1 MTRSIHEA
9 GPNRQSGDLAAGDPG
24 LRLQVLT
31 EAIACLEARDFKR
44 AERLG
49 GQAVS
54 IDARDAD
61 AWHLIG
67 VALAGQREHAR
78 AADAIRRA
86 ITLNPRRVQ
95 FHVNL
100 GNAWYE
106 QGLYAQ
112 AIESYRDALSLD
124 PSANPA
130 REMLARASERLRGR
144 GAAADQPRPQ
154 ELGQTSVVR
163 LDLGAGKASPP
174 GFTPLGHG
182 HGSEIYPLSLFAD
195 NSADEIRASHCLEHF
210 SHRQVPHVLAEWVRV
225 LKPGGLLSI
234 AVPDF
239 AKSAANYLEGGAQ
252 PTEGYVM
259 GGQIDEDDFHR
270 SLFDRDRLT
279 RLMLAAGLVSI
290 EPWVSDL
297 KDCAALSISLNLR
310 GRKVSSREVTVHGH
324 VGPDHNLLL
333 DKAVALHKSERHEEA
348 ASLYRE
354 ILTQT
359 PDHADALHLLG
370 LVRLQKKDAS
380 AALELIDRAIEL
392 DPQNA
397 SFLSNRGRAL
407 HELKRLDEA
416 LSSYDHALAIRPD
429 YPEALSNRGGVLGD
443 LKRLDHA
450 LLSYDRA
457 LKVRPDYPQ
466 ALYNRGNALRE
477 LRRLDEAIASYD
489 RALAIKPD
497 YPQALYN
504 RGNVLR
510 DLRRLPEAIESYD
523 RAVAVKPDHAEAL
536 VNRGISFKE
545 LKRFDEAIASYD
557 RALAIKPNCPF
568 VLGHRLRAKM
578 LICDWRE
585 LDTDFSR
592 LAQKIQAGEKPS
604 TPFPILAT
612 PLSAA
617 LQKQCAETYVR
628 DHYPEMTLLPRFE
641 RREHDRIR
649 LGYFSADYR
658 NHPVAHLMA
667 GVFENHDRSRF
678 EVTAFSLGPA
688 RRDAVRARLE
698 KSFDRFIEIA
708 ALSDHDVASL
718 ARTLEID
725 IAIDLTG
732 YTQDSRTG
740 IFASRAAPIQVNYL
754 GFPGTMGAGYIDYV
768 IADTTLIPDADRTH
782 YTEKVAYLPDTYQAS
797 DSKRRIGS
805 RPFTRLE
812 SGLPEKGL
820 VFACFNTSYKI
831 TPDVFSIWMR
841 LLKKFEGSVLW
852 LSQGNE
858 AAMPNLRKEAD
869 ARGVDPARLVMA
881 SFVAEPEDHLSRL
894 RLADLVLDTVPY
906 NAHAS
911 ASDALW
917 AGVPVLTCLGN
928 AFPGRVAAS
937 LLKAIGLPELIA
949 KDLGEYEALALE
961 LCANRTRLQA
971 LRERLATNR
980 ITHPLFDTARFT
992 KHIEAAYEAMWE
1004 RYLAGLA
1011 PEHIHVQAGARQAS
1025 TGR

>member
-1 MTRSIHEA
+1 MREA
-9 GPNRQSGDLAAGDPG
+9 EANQQLRDLAAGDPG

-31 EAIACLEARDFKR
+31 EAIACLEAKDFSR
-44 AERLG
+44 AERLA
-49 GQAVS
+49 GQAIS
-54 IDARDAD
+54 IDARDPD
-61 AWHLIG
+61 AWHLMG
-67 VALAGQREHAR
+67 VALAAQRQHAR
-78 AADAIRRA
+78 AADAIARA
-86 ITLNPRRVQ
+86 IALNPKSAQ

-100 GNAWYE
+100 GNARYE
-106 QGLYAQ
+106 QERYAD
-112 AIESYRDALSLD
+112 AVGSYRQALALD
-124 PSANPA
+124 PSAKTA
-130 REMLARASERLRGR
+130 RDMLGRASERLRGQR
-144 GAAADQPRPQ
+144 EAHPDPQ
-154 ELGQTSVVR
+154 EREQPSAVR
-163 LDLGAGKASPP
+163 LDLGAGRVSPP
-174 GFTPLGHG
+174 RFTPLGHG
-182 HGSEIYPLSLFAD
+182 HGSEIYPLSLYAD
-195 NSADEIRASHCLEHF
+195 NSVEEIRASHCLEHF
-210 SHRQVPHVLAEWVRV
+210 SRRQVPHVLAEWVRV

-239 AKSAANYLEGGAQ
+239 AKIAANYLEGAAQ

-259 GGQIDEDDFHR
+259 GGQVDEDDFHR

-279 RLMLAAGLVSI
+279 RLMIAAGLVSV
-290 EPWVSDL
+290 EPWVSSL

-310 GRKVSSREVTVHGH
+310 GRKVSAKEVTARGH
-324 VGPDHNLLL
+324 VQPGHNPLL
-333 DKAVALHKSERHEEA
+333 DKAVSLHKKDRHDEA
-348 ASLYRE
+348 ASIYQK
-354 ILTQT
+354 ILADS

-370 LVRLQKKDAS
+370 LVRLQKKDGP

-392 DPQNA
+392 DPDNA
-397 SFLSNRGRAL
+397 SFLSNRGRVL
-407 HELKRLDEA
+407 HELRRLDEA
-416 LSSYDHALAIRPD
+416 LASYDRALAIRPD
-429 YPEALSNRGGVLGD
+429 YPEALSNRGGVLSD
-443 LKRLDHA
+443 MKRFDQA

-457 LKVRPDYPQ
+457 LKTRPDYPQ

-477 LRRLDEAIASYD
+477 LRRLDEALASYD

-510 DLRRLPEAIESYD
+510 DLKRLPEAIDSYD

-536 VNRGISFKE
+536 VNRGISLKE

-578 LICDWRE
+578 LICDWRG
-585 LDTDFSR
+585 LTDDFDR
-592 LAQKIQAGEKPS
+592 IAERIEAGEKAS

-617 LQKQCAETYVR
+617 LQKKCAETYVR
-628 DHYPEMTLLPRFE
+628 DHYPEATMLPRFE
-641 RREHDRIR
+641 RRAHDRIR

-667 GVFENHDRSRF
+667 GVFEHHDRTRF
-678 EVTAFSLGPA
+678 EVTAFSLGPS
-688 RRDAVRARLE
+688 RPDQMRARLE

-708 ALSDHDVASL
+708 TLSDRDVASL
-718 ARTLEID
+718 ARKHEID

-740 IFASRAAPIQVNYL
+740 IFAHRAAPIQVNYL
-754 GFPGTMGAGYIDYV
+754 GYPGTMGANYIDYV
-768 IADTTLIPDADRTH
+768 IADTTLIPEPDRAH

-797 DSKRRIGS
+797 DSRRRIGS
-805 RPFTRLE
+805 KPFTRQE
-812 SGLPEKGL
+812 SHLPDNGL

-831 TPDVFSIWMR
+831 TPDVFAIWMR
-841 LLKKFEGSVLW
+841 LLKTFAGSVLW

-858 AAMPNLRKEAD
+858 SAMPNLRREAE
-869 ARGVDPARLVMA
+869 ACGVDPARLIMA
-881 SFVAEPEDHLSRL
+881 AFVAAPDDHLSRL
-894 RLADLVLDTVPY
+894 KLADLVLDTVPY

-949 KDLGEYEALALE
+949 KDLREYEALAHG
-961 LCANRTRLQA
+961 LCADPTRLQA
-971 LRERLATNR
+971 LSERLATNR
-980 ITHPLFDTARFT
+980 LTHPLFDTARFT
-992 KHIEAAYEAMWE
+992 RHIEAAYEAMWE
-1004 RYLAGLA
+1004 RHQAGLA
-1011 PEHIHVQAGARQAS
+1011 PEHIQAQAGARRSIGQ
-1025 TGR
+1025 

>member
-1 MTRSIHEA
+1 MHDA
-9 GPNRQSGDLAAGDPG
+9 GAKREPGDLAAGDPT

-31 EAIACLEARDFKR
+31 EAIACLEAKNFKR
-44 AERLG
+44 AERLAS
-49 GQAVS
+49 QAVS
-54 IDARDAD
+54 IDARDPD

-67 VALAGQREHAR
+67 VALAAQRQHAR
-78 AADAIRRA
+78 AADAITRA
-86 ITLNPRRVQ
+86 IALNPKSAQ

-100 GNAWYE
+100 GNARFE
-106 QGLYAQ
+106 QELYAE
-112 AIESYRDALSLD
+112 AIRSYHHALTLD
-124 PSANPA
+124 PSAKAA
-130 REMLARASERLRGR
+130 RDMLDRASERLRGR
-144 GAAADQPRPQ
+144 DAAHGHPGPQ
-154 ELGQTSVVR
+154 EHAEPSAIR
-163 LDLGAGKASPP
+163 LDLGAGKFSPP

-195 NSADEIRASHCLEHF
+195 NSIEEIRASHCLEHF

-225 LKPGGLLSI
+225 LKPGGSLSI

-239 AKSAANYLEGGAQ
+239 AKIAANYLEGVAQ

-259 GGQIDEDDFHR
+259 GGQVNEDDFHR
-270 SLFDRDRLT
+270 ALFDRDRLT
-279 RLMLAAGLVSI
+279 RLMVGAGLVSI
-290 EPWVSDL
+290 EPWASNL
-297 KDCAALSISLNLR
+297 KDGAALSISLNLR
-310 GRKVSSREVTVHGH
+310 GRKVSAKEVTVRGH
-324 VGPDHNLLL
+324 VEPDHNALLE
-333 DKAVALHKSERHEEA
+333 KAVALHKSDRHDEA
-348 ASLYRE
+348 ASIYLE
-354 ILTQT
+354 ILAQT

-370 LVRLQKKDAS
+370 LVRLQKKDAL
-380 AALELIDRAIEL
+380 AALELIDQAIEL
-392 DPQNA
+392 DPHNA

-416 LSSYDHALAIRPD
+416 LAAYDRALAIRPD

-443 LKRLDHA
+443 MKHFDLA

-504 RGNVLR
+504 RGNILR
-510 DLRRLPEAIESYD
+510 DLKRLPEAIDSYD
-523 RAVAVKPDHAEAL
+523 RAVAVKRDHAEAL
-536 VNRGISFKE
+536 VNRGISLKE

-578 LICDWRE
+578 LICDWHE
-585 LDTDFSR
+585 LEADFNQ
-592 LAQKIQAGEKPS
+592 LADKVEAGEKAS

-617 LQKQCAETYVR
+617 LQKKCAEIYVR
-628 DHYPEMTLLPRFE
+628 DHYPEITLLPRVE

-667 GVFENHDRSRF
+667 GVFESHDRSRF
-678 EVTAFSLGPA
+678 EVTAFSLGSS
-688 RRDAVRARLE
+688 RRDAMRARLE

-708 ALSDHDVASL
+708 ALSDRDVASL
-718 ARTLEID
+718 ARTHEID

-740 IFASRAAPIQVNYL
+740 IFACRAAPIQVNYL
-754 GFPGTMGAGYIDYV
+754 GYPGTMGAAYIDYV
-768 IADTTLIPDADRTH
+768 IADRALITDADQKH

-797 DSKRRIGS
+797 DSTRRIGS
-805 RPFTRLE
+805 RRFTRQE

-831 TPDVFSIWMR
+831 TPDVFAIWMR
-841 LLKKFEGSVLW
+841 LLEKIEGSVLW

-858 AAMPNLRKEAD
+858 AAMPNLRREAD
-869 ARGVDPARLVMA
+869 ARGVDPTRLVMA

-894 RLADLVLDTVPY
+894 RLGDLVLDTVPY

-928 AFPGRVAAS
+928 AFPGRVATS

-949 KDLGEYEALALE
+949 KDLREYEALALE
-961 LCANRTRLQA
+961 LCANRTKLQA
-971 LRERLATNR
+971 LRERLAANR
-980 ITHPLFDTARFT
+980 LTHPLFDTARFT

-1004 RYLAGLA
+1004 RYQAGLA
-1011 PEHIHVQAGARQAS
+1011 PEHIHVQADTRQF
-1025 TGR
+1025 TGGR

>member
-1 MTRSIHEA
+1 MHEA
-9 GPNRQSGDLAAGDPG
+9 GPNRQPGDLAAGDPG

-31 EAIACLEARDFKR
+31 EAIACLEAKDFKR
-44 AERLG
+44 AERLAS
-49 GQAVS
+49 QAVS
-54 IDARDAD
+54 IDARDPD
-61 AWHLIG
+61 AWHLMG
-67 VALAGQREHAR
+67 VALAAQRQHAR
-78 AADAIRRA
+78 AADAIAHA
-86 ITLNPRRVQ
+86 IALNPKSGQ

-100 GNAWYE
+100 GNARFE
-106 QGLYAQ
+106 QGLYAE
-112 AIESYRDALSLD
+112 AIASYRQALTLD
-124 PSANPA
+124 PSAKAA
-130 REMLARASERLRGR
+130 RDMLGRAGERLRGR
-144 GAAADQPRPQ
+144 DATHDHPGPQ
-154 ELGQTSVVR
+154 ENAQPASVR

-182 HGSEIYPLSLFAD
+182 HGSEIYPLSPFAD
-195 NSADEIRASHCLEHF
+195 NSVDEIRASHCLEHF

-239 AKSAANYLEGGAQ
+239 AKIAANYLEGAAQ

-259 GGQIDEDDFHR
+259 GGQVDSDDFHR

-279 RLMLAAGLVSI
+279 RLMVAAGLVSI
-290 EPWVSDL
+290 VPWVSDL

-310 GRKVSSREVTVHGH
+310 GRKVSAKEVTVRGH
-324 VGPDHNLLL
+324 VEPDHNLLL
-333 DKAVALHKSERHEEA
+333 EKAVTLHKRDRHDDA
-348 ASLYRE
+348 ASLYQK
-354 ILTQT
+354 ILADT

-380 AALELIDRAIEL
+380 AALELIDRAIER
-392 DPQNA
+392 DPDNA

-416 LSSYDHALAIRPD
+416 LSSYDRALAIRPD

-443 LKRLDHA
+443 MKRFDQA

-457 LKVRPDYPQ
+457 LEVRPDYPQ

-489 RALAIKPD
+489 RALATKPD

-510 DLRRLPEAIESYD
+510 DLKRLPEAIDSYD

-536 VNRGISFKE
+536 VNRGISLKE

-568 VLGHRLRAKM
+568 VLGHRLRARM
-578 LICDWRE
+578 LICEWRG
-585 LDTDFSR
+585 LDADFDR
-592 LAQKIQAGEKPS
+592 LAEGIEAGEKSS

-628 DHYPEMTLLPRFE
+628 DHYPEMRLLPRFE

-688 RRDAVRARLE
+688 RRDAMRARLE

-708 ALSDHDVASL
+708 ALSDRDVASL
-718 ARTLEID
+718 ARKHEID

-740 IFASRAAPIQVNYL
+740 IFACRAAPIQVNYL
-754 GFPGTMGAGYIDYV
+754 GYPGTMGAHYIDYV

-797 DSKRRIGS
+797 DSKRRIGG
-805 RPFTRLE
+805 RPFTRQE

-831 TPDVFSIWMR
+831 TPEIFSIWMR
-841 LLKKFEGSVLW
+841 LLKQFEGSVLW

-858 AAMPNLRKEAD
+858 AAMPNLRREAE
-869 ARGVDPARLVMA
+869 ARGVDPARLRHGV
-881 SFVAEPEDHLSRL
+881 L
-894 RLADLVLDTVPY
+894 RCR
-906 NAHAS
+906 
-911 ASDALW
+911 
-917 AGVPVLTCLGN
+917 AG
-928 AFPGRVAAS
+928 
-937 LLKAIGLPELIA
+937 
-949 KDLGEYEALALE
+949 
-961 LCANRTRLQA
+961 
-971 LRERLATNR
+971 
-980 ITHPLFDTARFT
+980 
-992 KHIEAAYEAMWE
+992 
-1004 RYLAGLA
+1004 
-1011 PEHIHVQAGARQAS
+1011 
-1025 TGR
+1025 

>member
-1 MTRSIHEA
+1 M
-9 GPNRQSGDLAAGDPG
+9 
-24 LRLQVLT
+24 
-31 EAIACLEARDFKR
+31 
-44 AERLG
+44 
-49 GQAVS
+49 
-54 IDARDAD
+54 
-61 AWHLIG
+61 G
-67 VALAGQREHAR
+67 VALAAQRQHAR
-78 AADAIRRA
+78 AADAIAHA
-86 ITLNPRRVQ
+86 IALNPKSGQ

-100 GNAWYE
+100 GNARFE
-106 QGLYAQ
+106 QGLYVE
-112 AIESYRDALSLD
+112 AIASYRQALTLD
-124 PSANPA
+124 PSAKTA
-130 REMLARASERLRGR
+130 RDMLGRAGERLRGR
-144 GAAADQPRPQ
+144 DATHDHPGPQ
-154 ELGQTSVVR
+154 ENAQPASVR

-174 GFTPLGHG
+174 GFMPLGHG
-182 HGSEIYPLSLFAD
+182 HGSEIYPLSPFAD
-195 NSADEIRASHCLEHF
+195 NSVDEIRASHCLEHF

-239 AKSAANYLEGGAQ
+239 AKIAANYLEGAAQ

-259 GGQIDEDDFHR
+259 GGQVDSDHFHR

-279 RLMLAAGLVSI
+279 RLMVAAGLVSI
-290 EPWVSDL
+290 VPWVSDL

-310 GRKVSSREVTVHGH
+310 GRKVSAKEVTVRGH
-324 VGPDHNLLL
+324 VEPDHNLLL
-333 DKAVALHKSERHEEA
+333 EKAVALHKRDRHDEA
-348 ASLYRE
+348 ASLYQT
-354 ILTQT
+354 ILADT

-380 AALELIDRAIEL
+380 AALELIDRAIER
-392 DPQNA
+392 DPDNA

-416 LSSYDHALAIRPD
+416 LSSYDRALAIRPD

-443 LKRLDHA
+443 MKRFDQA

-457 LKVRPDYPQ
+457 LEVRPDYPQ

-489 RALAIKPD
+489 RALATKPD

-510 DLRRLPEAIESYD
+510 DLKRLPEAIDSYD

-536 VNRGISFKE
+536 VNRGISLKE

-568 VLGHRLRAKM
+568 VLGHRLRARM
-578 LICDWRE
+578 LICEWRG
-585 LDTDFSR
+585 LDADFGR
-592 LAQKIQAGEKPS
+592 LAEGIEAGEKSS

-628 DHYPEMTLLPRFE
+628 DHYPEMRLLPRFE
-641 RREHDRIR
+641 RREHGRIR

-688 RRDAVRARLE
+688 RRDAMRARLE

-708 ALSDHDVASL
+708 ALSDRDVASL
-718 ARTLEID
+718 ARKHEID

-740 IFASRAAPIQVNYL
+740 IFACRAAPIQVNYL
-754 GFPGTMGAGYIDYV
+754 GYPGTMGAHYIDYV
-768 IADTTLIPDADRTH
+768 IADTTLIPDAERTH

-797 DSKRRIGS
+797 DSKRRIGG
-805 RPFTRLE
+805 RLFTRQE

-831 TPDVFSIWMR
+831 TPEIFSIWMR
-841 LLKKFEGSVLW
+841 LLKQIEGSVLW

-858 AAMPNLRKEAD
+858 AAMPNLRREAE
-869 ARGVDPARLVMA
+869 ARGVDPARLLMA
-881 SFVAEPEDHLSRL
+881 SFVAEPDDHLSRL

-937 LLKAIGLPELIA
+937 LLKAVGLPELIA
-949 KDLGEYEALALE
+949 KDFGEYEALALG

-980 ITHPLFDTARFT
+980 LTHPLFDTVRFT

-1004 RYLAGLA
+1004 RYQAGLA
-1011 PEHIHVQAGARQAS
+1011 PEHIHVQAGAQQS
-1025 TGR
+1025 ISGQ